1 MTKRYTRSNT
11 TTAELVADYLDQR
24 DEEVMQALVTAGAF
38 VAFADG
44 RVEAIERD
52 ELVNYIHRQR
62 LVPTISQRDIA
73 EAFDNR
79 VRQLEDRDSA
89 SVMVET
95 FRPLAGLSLS
105 SVVVSTAGA
114 GRGSGPAHASQ
125 RIAGH
130 EADMPDHDEFA
141 DQEAARVKRFMIIGS
156 RGSLDGVDQRF
167 AVHAVNL
174 AQGPSLGSKGTLHDD
189 FDAP

>member
-52 ELVNYIHRQR
+52 ELVYIHRQR

-105 SVVVSTAGA
+105 SVVVSTAERVA
-114 GRGSGPAHASQ
+114 AADRHMHPNELQAMKLICLIMTNLPTKKLPVSSGS
-125 RIAGH
+125 
-130 EADMPDHDEFA
+130 
-141 DQEAARVKRFMIIGS
+141 
-156 RGSLDGVDQRF
+156 
-167 AVHAVNL
+167 
-174 AQGPSLGSKGTLHDD
+174 
-189 FDAP
+189 

>member
-11 TTAELVADYLDQR
+11 TTAELVADYFDQR

-52 ELVNYIHRQR
+52 ELVNYIHRQG

-105 SVVVSTAGA
+105 SVVVSTAERVA
-114 GRGSGPAHASQ
+114 AADRHMHPNELQAIKLIRLIMTNLPTKKLPVSSGS
-125 RIAGH
+125 
-130 EADMPDHDEFA
+130 
-141 DQEAARVKRFMIIGS
+141 
-156 RGSLDGVDQRF
+156 
-167 AVHAVNL
+167 
-174 AQGPSLGSKGTLHDD
+174 
-189 FDAP
+189 

>member
-11 TTAELVADYLDQR
+11 TTADLVVADYFDQR

-52 ELVNYIHRQR
+52 ELVNYIHRQG

-89 SVMVET
+89 SVIVET

-105 SVVVSTAGA
+105 SVVVRTAERVA
-114 GRGSGPAHASQ
+114 A
-125 RIAGH
+125 
-130 EADMPDHDEFA
+130 ADRHMHPNELQA
-141 DQEAARVKRFMIIGS
+141 IKLIRLIMTNLPTKKVPVS
-156 RGSLDGVDQRF
+156 RGS
-167 AVHAVNL
+167 
-174 AQGPSLGSKGTLHDD
+174 
-189 FDAP
+189 

>member
-52 ELVNYIHRQR
+52 ELVYIHRQR

-89 SVMVET
+89 SVIVET
-95 FRPLAGLSLS
+95 FGPLAGLA
-105 SVVVSTAGA
+105 VIR
-114 GRGSGPAHASQ
+114 RG
-125 RIAGH
+125 
-130 EADMPDHDEFA
+130 
-141 DQEAARVKRFMIIGS
+141 
-156 RGSLDGVDQRF
+156 
-167 AVHAVNL
+167 
-174 AQGPSLGSKGTLHDD
+174 
-189 FDAP
+189 